1 MAVYTKLTK
10 ENIEEILSNYSI
22 GNLKEFKGIEEGIEN
37 TNYFLLVDNK
47 KYILTIYEKRVK
59 EKDLPFFS
67 QLMSNLNKSGFRCPV
82 PIESNDKK
90 TIVNYKNK
98 NLMIVSFLEGK
109 AKKILSPEDC
119 KSVGREVAK
128 MHEITKNFNIKRDN
142 NLSVNSWRNIFD
154 QVKDKCVH
162 IHKDLPLLIESN
174 LKDVE
179 KNWPKD
185 LPTGIIHADLFSDNI
200 FFDNNNFSG
209 IIDFYFSCNDFYA
222 LEIAICFNALC
233 FDGPK
238 NNLSFNVT
246 KAISFMNGYNQ
257 FRKINN
263 DEKKYIKVLSQGSA
277 LRFLLTRVFDSL
289 NTVEGAIV
297 KVKDPME
304 YLVRLE
310 FHKNSK
316 NYEDYFFS

>member
-1 MAVYTKLTK
+1 MAVYTKLDK

-22 GNLKEFKGIEEGIEN
+22 GNLKEFRGIEEGIEN
-37 TNYFLLVDNK
+37 TNYFLIVDDK

-67 QLMSNLNKSGFRCPV
+67 QLMSSLNKVGFKCPV
-82 PIESNDKK
+82 PIESNNKK
-90 TIVNYKNK
+90 TIINYNNK

-109 AKKILSPEDC
+109 AKNILSPNDC
-119 KSVGREVAK
+119 KSVGQEVAK
-128 MHEITKNFNIKRDN
+128 MHEITKKFKIYRDN
-142 NLSVNSWRNIFD
+142 NLSINSWRKIFD
-154 QVKDKCVH
+154 QVKDKCVE
-162 IHKDLPLLIESN
+162 IHRDLPLLIESN

-179 KNWPKD
+179 KDWPKD
-185 LPTGIIHADLFSDNI
+185 LPQGIIHADLFSDNI
-200 FFDNNNFSG
+200 FFKDNKFSG

-257 FRKINN
+257 FRKLNN

-277 LRFLLTRVFDSL
+277 LRFLLTRVFDAL

-316 NYEDYFFS
+316 NFEDYFF

>member
-1 MAVYTKLTK
+1 MAVYTKLNK

-22 GNLKEFKGIEEGIEN
+22 GQLKEFKGIEEGIEN

-67 QLMSNLNKSGFRCPV
+67 QLMSNLNKSGFKCPI
-82 PIESNDKK
+82 PIENNEKK
-90 TIVNYKNK
+90 TIINYKNK

-109 AKKILSPEDC
+109 AKNILSPKDC
-119 KSVGREVAK
+119 RSVGQEVAR
-128 MHEITKNFNIKRDN
+128 MHEITKNFKIQREN
-142 NLSVNSWRNIFD
+142 NLSVSSLRRIFD
-154 QVKDKCVH
+154 QVKDKCVK
-162 IHKDLPLLIESN
+162 IHKDLPSLIELN

-179 KNWPKD
+179 KNWPKN
-185 LPTGIIHADLFSDNI
+185 LPKGIIHADLFSDNI
-200 FFDNNNFSG
+200 FFNNNNFSG

-246 KAISFMNGYNQ
+246 KAINFMNGYSQ
-257 FRKINN
+257 IRKITN

-316 NYEDYFFS
+316 NFEDYFF

>member
-1 MAVYTKLTK
+1 MAVYTKLNK

-22 GNLKEFKGIEEGIEN
+22 GQLKEFKGIEEGIEN
-37 TNYFLLVDNK
+37 TNYFLIVDTK

-67 QLMSNLNKSGFRCPV
+67 QLMSNLNKAGFKCPI
-82 PIESNDKK
+82 PIESNNKE
-90 TIVNYKNK
+90 TIINYKNK

-109 AKKILSPEDC
+109 AKNILSPGNC
-119 KSVGREVAK
+119 KSVGQEVAK
-128 MHEITKNFNIKRDN
+128 MHELTKNFKIQRKN
-142 NLSVNSWRNIFD
+142 NLSINSWRKIFD
-154 QVKDKCVH
+154 QVKDECVN
-162 IHKDLPLLIESN
+162 IHKDLPLLIETN

-179 KNWPKD
+179 KNWPEN
-185 LPTGIIHADLFSDNI
+185 LPKGIIHADLFSDNI
-200 FFDNNNFSG
+200 FFEDNNFSG

-246 KAISFMNGYNQ
+246 KANSFMSGYNRL
-257 FRKINN
+257 RKLNN
-263 DEKKYIKVLSQGSA
+263 DEKRYIKVLSQGSA
-277 LRFLLTRVFDSL
+277 LRFLLTRVFDTL

-310 FHKNSK
+310 FYKNSK
-316 NYEDYFFS
+316 DFEDCFF

>member
-1 MAVYTKLTK
+1 MAVYTKLSK
-10 ENIEEILSNYSI
+10 KNIDEILANYSI

-37 TNYFLLVDNK
+37 TNYFLLAGEK

-67 QLMSNLNKSGFRCPV
+67 SLMSNLNKAGFKCPV
-82 PIESNDKK
+82 PIENNNKK
-90 TIVNYKNK
+90 TISNYKNK

-109 AKKILSPEDC
+109 AKNILSPENC
-119 KSVGREVAK
+119 KAVGQEVAK
-128 MHEITKNFNIKRDN
+128 MHEITKNFKIQREN
-142 NLSVNSWRNIFD
+142 NLSIRSWRKIFD
-154 QVKDKCVH
+154 QVKDKCVK
-162 IHKDLPLLIESN
+162 IHKDLPILIESN

-179 KNWPKD
+179 KNWPEN
-185 LPTGIIHADLFSDNI
+185 LPQGIIHADLFSDNI
-200 FFDNNNFSG
+200 FFKDNKFNG

-233 FDGPK
+233 FDESK
-238 NNLSFNVT
+238 NSLSFNVT
-246 KAISFMNGYNQ
+246 KAINFMSGYNQ
-257 FRKINN
+257 FRKLND
-263 DEKKYIKVLSQGSA
+263 DEKKNIKVLSQGSA
-277 LRFLLTRVFDSL
+277 LRFLLTRVFDAL

-304 YLVRLE
+304 YLTRLE

-316 NYEDYFFS
+316 DFEDYFF